1 MSVAATQAD
10 FVSGYKTDAIEWQH
24 IVGTPCFDYPI
35 DYWVAVLGVQPK
47 KGQIDFLSRWEP
59 NAYCHTHR
67 HLGTVSLLVLEGEH
81 HVIET
86 TATETVHKIRQPEH
100 FVRNSGGD
108 AHVEYGGAEGAVVFF
123 SCEAVDGKLFDVLDA
138 NGRTLVTA
146 TIDDF
151 VNGKLG
157 D

>member
-1 MSVAATQAD
+1 M
-10 FVSGYKTDAIEWQH
+10 
-24 IVGTPCFDYPI
+24 
-35 DYWVAVLGVQPK
+35 
-47 KGQIDFLSRWEP
+47 
-59 NAYCHTHR
+59 
-67 HLGTVSLLVLEGEH
+67 
-81 HVIET
+81 
-86 TATETVHKIRQPEH
+86 
-100 FVRNSGGD
+100 
-108 AHVEYGGAEGAVVFF
+108 